1 LRGRLSRA
9 KNFVVRQHVR
19 GHGCQNQD
27 HGGPDAPI
35 LMDWAAFLDVPVLS
49 IVRLIH
55 KGLDSWL
62 ETVCLS
68 LTHPRGVRV
77 EFFARRIVRIGPA
90 DPFDNFAPV
99 SYDNASNRSG
109 RNLSL
114 T

>member
-1 LRGRLSRA
+1 MRGRLSGA

-77 EFFARRIVRIGPA
+77 EFFARRIVRIGLA